1 VSYPNHSGKDDLYL
15 DSSVFKIV
23 FCYFIYEV
31 QKETFLKRALPEL
44 QERSKN
50 QENSHKLTGIVGSQN
65 LRVLNKK
72 GRVNYSTSFLQ

>member
-1 VSYPNHSGKDDLYL
+1 MK
-15 DSSVFKIV
+15 FKRR
-23 FCYFIYEV
+23 
-31 QKETFLKRALPEL
+31 TFLKRALPEL